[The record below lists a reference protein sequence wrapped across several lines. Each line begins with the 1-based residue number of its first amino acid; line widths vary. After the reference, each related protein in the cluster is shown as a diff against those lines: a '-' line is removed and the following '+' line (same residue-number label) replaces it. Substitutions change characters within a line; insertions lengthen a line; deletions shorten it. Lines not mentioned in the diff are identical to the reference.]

1 MPRKPREWPERNE
14 LVVGTV
20 TRVNPFSAF
29 IALEEYGNK
38 EGMVHI
44 SEVAGKW
51 VRDIREFVKVGKKVV
66 ARVLRVDERK
76 GYINLSLKRVRKYD
90 AEEKMREFKREQK
103 AERMLESV
111 AKKLNISLDE
121 AYEKIGFK
129 LQEIFGE
136 MFKAFQSS
144 LTEHGYKL
152 LIKEGLPKKYV
163 DLIKSVAEEQLQL
176 KEIEVKG
183 EVEIKCYKPDGAKII
198 KDILLNAK
206 KNYGIEIKYISA
218 PKYRISL
225 TTRDA
230 KTGEKKLKEVGEKI
244 VENIKN
250 FGGEGLFKMVK

>member
-1 MPRKPREWPERNE
+1 MPRKPKEWPERNE
-14 LVVGTV
+14 LVIGTV

-66 ARVLRVDERK
+66 AKVLSVNKEK

-90 AEEKMREFKREQK
+90 AEEKIREFKREQK
-103 AERMLESV
+103 AEKMLGIL

-121 AYEKIGFK
+121 AYEKVGFK

-136 MFKAFQSS
+136 MFKGFQSS
-144 LTEHGYKL
+144 LTEQGYKF
-152 LIKEGLPKKYV
+152 LIKEGIPKKYA
-163 DLIKSVAEEQLQL
+163 DLIRSVAEEQLKL
-176 KEIEVKG
+176 KEFDIKG
-183 EVEIKCYKPDGAKII
+183 EVEIKCYKSDGVEII
-198 KDILLNAK
+198 KNILINAK
-206 KNYGIEIKYISA
+206 KKYKIKIKYISA

-230 KTGEKKLKEVGEKI
+230 KTGEKKLKEIMEEIVEKI
-244 VENIKN
+244 KEAN
-250 FGGEGLFKMVK
+250 GEGSFRMVK